1 MKQIDET
8 VNNQREPVY
17 VRLPQ
22 VKLKQLELL
31 NSMHRRRKIRK
42 DKSQLRKIQSNKPKI
57 DRLDDQVKKLEFS
70 LK

>member
-22 VKLKQLELL
+22 VKMKQLELL

-42 DKSQLRKIQSNKPKI
+42 DKFQLRKIQSNKPKI